1 MGLMSIRMNKNRWA
15 PVRCPN
21 CDASFMFYGNYAARI
36 DHHGFE
42 RYDLECPACDEVVAG
57 VIDPYDDAFLVS
69 SSSV

>member
-1 MGLMSIRMNKNRWA
+1 
-15 PVRCPN
+15 
-21 CDASFMFYGNYAARI
+21 MFYGNYAARI